1 MARCNNPPKEKA
13 MKVLTRLMLVGLF
26 AGSMMVLAG
35 CPEAAPKKTPAAAP
49 TATSDE
55 DHDHDEGDGDHDHD
69 EDGAADKK

>member
-1 MARCNNPPKEKA
+1 

-26 AGSMMVLAG
+26 TCSIMVLGG
-35 CPEAAPKKTPAAAP
+35 CDKATPEKTPTTTP

-69 EDGAADKK
+69 EDGTDDKK